1 MDVHYEFDEISLIVG
16 DRSISLSLQL
26 SISVAMTD
34 KVRSIETIVE
44 KADVEEGNAARFL
57 DLKELFRYIICVHTV
72 IPPIHLSTCWKTL
85 IRCNARETRWLSTN
99 DLCSH
104 CRAKNCH
111 RKSSCI
117 YSVSM
122 ISRNR

>member
-44 KADVEEGNAARFL
+44 KADVEEGNAARF
-57 DLKELFRYIICVHTV
+57 FGSQRAIPVHKLCTHCYSSDS
-72 IPPIHLSTCWKTL
+72 PFHLL
-85 IRCNARETRWLSTN
+85 ENA
-99 DLCSH
+99 D
-104 CRAKNCH
+104 
-111 RKSSCI
+111 
-117 YSVSM
+117 
-122 ISRNR
+122 